1 MSKGSKEDMEKFIRN
16 LSSFLHDMSENKQQ
30 KIKNSLHDQV
40 WSYMQ

>member
-40 WSYMQ
+40 